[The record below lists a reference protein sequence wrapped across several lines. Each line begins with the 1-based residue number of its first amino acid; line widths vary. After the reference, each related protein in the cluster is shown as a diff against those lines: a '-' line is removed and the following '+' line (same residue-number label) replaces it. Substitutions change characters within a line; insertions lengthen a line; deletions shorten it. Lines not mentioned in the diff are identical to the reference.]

1 MLALASLFG
10 FNWSASSPT
19 HPGSDTLGSGDVA
32 AVSSAKNKRRTIIN
46 VKLKPG
52 GLSRF
57 GYHANLSLRSRHIAL
72 LRAARSEGF
81 VPIIQRLNL
90 TSTFSKNRSPRFSK
104 IFKMDQRWLS
114 AYYEKEKQKAS
125 YISRR
130 TSSRIVHGASSPIDR
145 SSKPTAQSS
154 PGQGRSGALRASV
167 AMSDSDDDEED
178 EEAQES
184 ADSDDEETTDDEDVD

>member
-10 FNWSASSPT
+10 FNWPASSA
-19 HPGSDTLGSGDVA
+19 SGDVA

-125 YISRR
+125 YIGRR
-130 TSSRIVHGASSPIDR
+130 TSSRSVHGASSPIDR
-145 SSKPTAQSS
+145 SSSKLTGQHS
-154 PGQGRSGALRASV
+154 PGQGSSGALRASV
-167 AMSDSDDDEED
+167 AMSDDEDEETED
-178 EEAQES
+178 EEAQETE
-184 ADSDDEETTDDEDVD
+184 DEESDEEDAD